1 MTSEMPALK
10 VQMFGNLS
18 LMYGDQ
24 PIAFSRNT
32 TTKAMKLLQCL
43 LYYGEQGVARN
54 KLINSIYEADEL
66 ADAPNSLRVTSYR
79 LKKMLVHIGLPEY
92 NYIKISKGTY
102 YWNAPMK
109 TIVDVHEFTRLIDEA
124 EEAEDEEVKAELWKQ
139 ALLEYKGELLPGSS
153 GDEWIL
159 IENVQYKHLYTDIL
173 QSLID
178 YLWERGDYEEIL
190 RFCEPACSMYP
201 FDEWQAVRIECFM
214 ALNRFEEAMK
224 EYEATAKL
232 FFEELG
238 ISPSEK
244 MIHQF
249 EYMSERMSTTPSSIG
264 EIKGRLREEKKE
276 SGAFYM
282 TFPSF
287 RDSYR
292 LVRRIMER
300 NGQSVY
306 LMLCSLTDGKGMPM
320 ENQAKLDMLSEELM
334 ASIRHCLR
342 RGDSFSRY
350 NPSQFLILLVGTNKE
365 NCGMIF
371 ERIEKYFTREHK
383 SWKKYLEYYITSIAD
398 ADNDST
404 KLAFQER
411 GIHWDTD

>member
-1 MTSEMPALK
+1 
-10 VQMFGNLS
+10 
-18 LMYGDQ
+18 
-24 PIAFSRNT
+24 
-32 TTKAMKLLQCL
+32 
-43 LYYGEQGVARN
+43 
-54 KLINSIYEADEL
+54 
-66 ADAPNSLRVTSYR
+66 
-79 LKKMLVHIGLPEY
+79 
-92 NYIKISKGTY
+92 
-102 YWNAPMK
+102 
-109 TIVDVHEFTRLIDEA
+109 
-124 EEAEDEEVKAELWKQ
+124 
-139 ALLEYKGELLPGSS
+139 
-153 GDEWIL
+153 
-159 IENVQYKHLYTDIL
+159 
-173 QSLID
+173 
-178 YLWERGDYEEIL
+178 
-190 RFCEPACSMYP
+190 
-201 FDEWQAVRIECFM
+201 
-214 ALNRFEEAMK
+214 MK

-264 EIKGRLREEKKE
+264 EIKGRLWEEKKE

-306 LMLCSLTDGKGMPM
+306 LMLCSLTDGKGVPM

-334 ASIRHCLR
+334 TSIRHCLR